1 VVEMQ
6 VAVDILRL
14 LFFPGIIFMAFCG
27 FLVLFL
33 ESRLRTAFYGGSDET
48 RLHSLAAGGRKEDI
62 ASAGEL
68 AAAALSLAAMGVA
81 GVMLIAVKGDLFSLA
96 LLFTAAEMLPLFLL
110 AASGNVDAL
119 RVPLFFRAAFYRMVA
134 LVCIVVSVSLRF
146 PAAFSPGLESFREE
160 GAFSAVQL
168 WSGTA
173 FGLILASLVCAVL
186 AFCVML
192 LGRPVCGERPRPG
205 EGGAIGEFYALAAG
219 GAHRA
224 ASLLLLVLL
233 FLGYPWD
240 GLYGLLTWAAAALGS
255 ALVLTVLR
263 AWLEGRDV
271 LAVRKL
277 QAASISL
284 ALLSLAL
291 AVAAVVISG

>member
-1 VVEMQ
+1 MQ

-33 ESRLRTAFYGGSDET
+33 ESRLRTAFYGGADEPQ
-48 RLHSLAAGGRKEDI
+48 LHSLAARGRENDI
-62 ASAGEL
+62 ATAGEL

-81 GVMLIAVKGDLFSLA
+81 GVMLIGIKGDLFSLA

-110 AASGNVDAL
+110 AASGKVDAL
-119 RVPLFFRAAFYRMVA
+119 RVPLFFRAAFYRTVA

-160 GAFSAVQL
+160 GAFSAVPL
-168 WSGTA
+168 WSGTD
-173 FGLILASLVCAVL
+173 FGLMLASLVCAAL

-192 LGRPVCGERPRPG
+192 LGRPVCDERPRPG
-205 EGGAIGEFYALAAG
+205 EGGAIGGSYALAAG

-224 ASLLLLVLL
+224 AGLLLLVLL
-233 FLGYPWD
+233 FLGYPWE
-240 GLYGLLTWAAAALGS
+240 GWSGVIMWAAAALGA
-255 ALVLTVLR
+255 ALVLTVSR

-271 LAVRKL
+271 LVVRKL
-277 QAASISL
+277 QVASISL

-291 AVAAVVISG
+291 AIAAVVISG